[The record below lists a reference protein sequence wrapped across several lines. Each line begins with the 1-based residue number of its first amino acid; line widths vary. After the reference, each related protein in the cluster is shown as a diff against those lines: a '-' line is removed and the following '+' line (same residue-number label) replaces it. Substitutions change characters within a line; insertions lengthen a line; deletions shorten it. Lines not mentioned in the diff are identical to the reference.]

1 MLPMLRNI
9 FSHTKYSSGSIK
21 KLINKTLVYISTL
34 PLEDT
39 ESNKFLNY
47 YRQVWNSQ
55 STTDTLVLRKSI
67 EQRELIK
74 IAQTFQK
81 PKML

>member
-1 MLPMLRNI
+1 MPMFSNI

-21 KLINKTLVYISTL
+21 KLIKKTLVYISTL
-34 PLEDT
+34 ALEDT

-47 YRQVWNSQ
+47 CRQVWNSQ

-67 EQRELIK
+67 EQRELMK